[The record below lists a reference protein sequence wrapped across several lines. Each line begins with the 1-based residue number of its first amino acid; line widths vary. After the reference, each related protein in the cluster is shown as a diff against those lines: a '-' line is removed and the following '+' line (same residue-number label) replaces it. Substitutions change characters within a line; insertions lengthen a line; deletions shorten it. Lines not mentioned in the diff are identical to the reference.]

1 MLRKIAVLL
10 ALSALSLQAQAGV
23 VIGGT
28 RFIYNE
34 GKPSISFRVINQ
46 SPSRYLIT
54 SKILAD
60 DDPHAGV
67 PFVATPPVF
76 ALNGHKENEI
86 RVMYTSGQLPA
97 DRESLFWVTVAN
109 IPQADSQQQNTLQ
122 IAVRSRM
129 KLFYRPK
136 GVQGDSQ
143 QAYRQLRW
151 QRQGKTV
158 TVQNPTPFYVTL
170 LNMQANGQSIAGAG
184 MVAPFS
190 SRTAA
195 WCPAQGGC
203 ALQWQSLND
212 YGRAMPA
219 MTVSPTAVA
228 QKGDDMS

>member
-46 SPSRYLIT
+46 SPSRYLIL
-54 SKILAD
+54 SKIVAD
-60 DDPHAGV
+60 GDPHAAV

-136 GVQGDSQ
+136 GIQGIHSRLI
-143 QAYRQLRW
+143 ASCAGSAR
-151 QRQGKTV
+151 GK
-158 TVQNPTPFYVTL
+158 
-170 LNMQANGQSIAGAG
+170 
-184 MVAPFS
+184 
-190 SRTAA
+190 R
-195 WCPAQGGC
+195 
-203 ALQWQSLND
+203 
-212 YGRAMPA
+212 
-219 MTVSPTAVA
+219 
-228 QKGDDMS
+228 

>member
-60 DDPHAGV
+60 GDPHAAV

-76 ALNGHKENEI
+76 VLNGHKENEI

-143 QAYRQLRW
+143 QAYRQLTWR
-151 QRQGKTV
+151 RQGKTV

-184 MVAPFS
+184 MVAPLS
-190 SRTAA
+190 SRSVA

-203 ALQWQSLND
+203 ALQWQTLND

-219 MTVSPTAVA
+219 MRISPDA
-228 QKGDDMS
+228 QARKGQ

>member
-1 MLRKIAVLL
+1 
-10 ALSALSLQAQAGV
+10 
-23 VIGGT
+23 
-28 RFIYNE
+28 
-34 GKPSISFRVINQ
+34 
-46 SPSRYLIT
+46 
-54 SKILAD
+54 
-60 DDPHAGV
+60 
-67 PFVATPPVF
+67 
-76 ALNGHKENEI
+76 
-86 RVMYTSGQLPA
+86 
-97 DRESLFWVTVAN
+97 
-109 IPQADSQQQNTLQ
+109 
-122 IAVRSRM
+122 M

-203 ALQWQSLND
+203 ALQWQTLND

-219 MTVSPTAVA
+219 MHISPDTQAR
-228 QKGDDMS
+228 KGQ

>member
-1 MLRKIAVLL
+1 M
-10 ALSALSLQAQAGV
+10 
-23 VIGGT
+23 
-28 RFIYNE
+28 
-34 GKPSISFRVINQ
+34 INQ
-46 SPSRYLIT
+46 SPSRYLIL
-54 SKILAD
+54 SKIVAD
-60 DDPHAGV
+60 GDPQAAV

-143 QAYRQLRW
+143 QAYRQLTWR
-151 QRQGKTV
+151 REGKTV

-184 MVAPFS
+184 MVAPLS
-190 SRTAA
+190 SRSVA

-203 ALQWQSLND
+203 ALQWQTLND

-219 MTVSPTAVA
+219 MHISPDVQAR
-228 QKGDDMS
+228 KGQ